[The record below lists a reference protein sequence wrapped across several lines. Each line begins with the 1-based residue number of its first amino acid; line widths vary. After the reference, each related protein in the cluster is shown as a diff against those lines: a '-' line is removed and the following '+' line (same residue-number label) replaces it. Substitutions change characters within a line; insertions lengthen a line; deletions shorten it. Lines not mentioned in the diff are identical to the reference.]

1 MNAMCL
7 GVTMF
12 GQNLLHMSDIGE
24 VQLQYEPLDAASDTK
39 EKFELFATKT
49 ALVRCNSNMCSYMQV

>member
-1 MNAMCL
+1 
-7 GVTMF
+7 MF

-24 VQLQYEPLDAASDTK
+24 VQLQYEPLDAASYTK